1 MPAGSLS
8 YLHITDYSSL
18 GYLWNHW
25 DMTKLKVF
33 LFYVEWKILYLHLY
47 RHTAE
52 RLYFLDT
59 LSCFEV
65 CVFHSERQEVY
76 AVISREQ
83 ETENY
88 KALMETSRLDFIF

>member
-1 MPAGSLS
+1 MPAGFLS

-18 GYLWNHW
+18 GYLKNHW
-25 DMTKLKVF
+25 DITELYSF

-83 ETENY
+83 EIDSY
-88 KALMETSRLDFIF
+88 KAQMETG